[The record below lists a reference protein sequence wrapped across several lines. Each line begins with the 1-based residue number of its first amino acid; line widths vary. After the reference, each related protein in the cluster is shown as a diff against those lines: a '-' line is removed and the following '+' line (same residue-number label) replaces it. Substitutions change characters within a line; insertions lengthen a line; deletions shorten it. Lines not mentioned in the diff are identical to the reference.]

1 MNNER
6 ELFLKF
12 LYQRNMDIILE
23 RQKKLHEFE
32 ISTKSQLILIGEK
45 SVGKSSILSYLE
57 DKEFDPNIEKTEGA
71 RYSEISY
78 YLNEYD
84 KYFGYC
90 SWDTSGDKKYRK
102 LIEFFMKER
111 QVFILVY
118 DITKRDT
125 FNALRD
131 FWIDKVKK
139 NLTSNSGK

>member
-71 RYSEISY
+71 TYSEISY

-90 SWDTSGDKKYRK
+90 SWILAEIKN
-102 LIEFFMKER
+102 IE
-111 QVFILVY
+111 
-118 DITKRDT
+118 
-125 FNALRD
+125 
-131 FWIDKVKK
+131 
-139 NLTSNSGK
+139 NLLSFL